1 MKTIWTS
8 RKRWLFFGLPF
19 TFTRYS
25 LTEEKFILN
34 VGFLNK
40 REEEIRLYRILDL
53 SLRRSLFQRMF
64 GLGTIT
70 CKTSDKTV
78 PILIVKNI
86 KDSQRVK
93 ELISDLVEKERVRKR
108 VTSREY
114 YSAGGYSADAGHGGD
129 YGFDGDFEGV
139 PDDDDEI

>member
-114 YSAGGYSADAGHGGD
+114 YSGGGYDADAGHGGD